1 MVLKKLLKINYYLLQ
16 VFNHIVNL
24 SIWVQNDE
32 RTTFTYSNFENMLR
46 NEAWV
51 AVQLVG
57 PIRSG

>member
-16 VFNHIVNL
+16 VFNRKVNL

-46 NEAWV
+46 NKAWV
-51 AVQLVG
+51 AV
-57 PIRSG
+57 